1 MRPGGAHVD
10 ARLIVGDLVPNIK
23 ILPLDRVIEAA
34 DGLTIMEAAHE
45 HGLYWPTTC
54 GGEGICPSFACPI
67 DEGEANPQPP
77 WRGELKK
84 LAAGLGEAAVR
95 APGPRLARPRR
106 GHRGLNG

>member
-54 GGEGICPSFACPI
+54 GGGGICTSFACTI
-67 DEGEANPQPP
+67 DEGGAHLHPP
-77 WRGELKK
+77 GRGERQTP
-84 LAAGLGEAAVR
+84 AEEPAGAPAR
-95 APGPRLARPRR
+95 APRPRR
-106 GHRGLNG
+106 

>member
-54 GGEGICPSFACPI
+54 GGGGICTPLARPSRP
-67 DEGEANPQPP
+67 GGGHPRPR
-77 WRGELKK
+77 WR
-84 LAAGLGEAAVR
+84 R
-95 APGPRLARPRR
+95 ASTNQAQGVSGTARSRRGPRLRCQP
-106 GHRGLNG
+106 